1 MKFIFKIIFF
11 LIILIILIFKYQLII
26 VNFITAKIY
35 RWYYKIWYYEQTK
48 KNKILEYK
56 FNHGYFDG
64 HLMEYYIK
72 NNLIEPR
79 IINCKQILEL
89 KKYQYLSNTRINNY
103 SIFISSISRLIYKM
117 VKSQNREISIGIVV
131 SDRYKLKNYL
141 KKGIYIKLATFK
153 INKKN
158 TLLEICEIHHSAIQS
173 IKNQKNINNMLSWL
187 KFQNIDYIFNS
198 HRNLST
204 IKQKNGN
211 TLIKCNNYNKISKNE
226 INMLISEPNKI
237 FITIDYQNKHYI
249 ISKIN
254 KRIIDKRKTFY

>member
-1 MKFIFKIIFF
+1 MKFIYIFF
-11 LIILIILIFKYQLII
+11 ILIILLILIFNSQLII
-26 VNFITAKIY
+26 ANFIIGILY
-35 RWYYKIWYYEQTK
+35 PNYKILYYEQTK
-48 KNKILEYK
+48 KNKILEYT
-56 FNHGYFDG
+56 FNHGDFDG
-64 HLMEYYIK
+64 YLMEYYIK

-117 VKSQNREISIGIVV
+117 VKSQNREISIGIIV

-141 KKGIYIKLATFK
+141 KKGNYIKLATFK

-187 KFQNIDYIFNS
+187 KIRNIDYIFNS

-211 TLIKCNNYNKISKNE
+211 TLIKYNNKISKNE
-226 INMLISEPNKI
+226 INKLISEPNNNKI
-237 FITIDYQNKHYI
+237 IIVNYQNKHYI
-249 ISKIN
+249 ISE
-254 KRIIDKRKTFY
+254 II